1 MLGLVECREIGKT
14 FSFNGR
20 VAQNL
25 FFVVATEFKH
35 DGASWFIP
43 DDREE
48 LPCHGI
54 TRSLPPQA
62 SLEPS
67 SLLKIFNS
75 QQSTASFIFL
85 YLEGL
90 ICRVTLQ
97 PFLCSDQ
104 FLPTQLFYLAFCI
117 CFLLTLAFIPLKRF
131 VESSEESGESSSWFC
146 PDSERR
152 FYHSWIAHK
161 SHVHFITVVFASVIV
176 QNKIYLDQQVIRYS
190 TITQNQI
197 IAYYVV
203 EALDVVA
210 VEPPHNSA
218 PSMWQLSQENQSLPL
233 NLNGS
238 DS

>member
-1 MLGLVECREIGKT
+1 MTKPKALRNVNKILTRLATKFLSAFIVKEVFSANCRMSCWAVDLEKSSLRKIAFCLDFFAHANVSCQSDQAFADAIGEGAPGEGCVDHMGVVLPKDILGGCISMLGLVECREIGKT

-75 QQSTASFIFL
+75 
-85 YLEGL
+85 
-90 ICRVTLQ
+90 
-97 PFLCSDQ
+97 
-104 FLPTQLFYLAFCI
+104 
-117 CFLLTLAFIPLKRF
+117 
-131 VESSEESGESSSWFC
+131 
-146 PDSERR
+146 
-152 FYHSWIAHK
+152 
-161 SHVHFITVVFASVIV
+161 
-176 QNKIYLDQQVIRYS
+176 
-190 TITQNQI
+190 
-197 IAYYVV
+197 
-203 EALDVVA
+203 
-210 VEPPHNSA
+210 
-218 PSMWQLSQENQSLPL
+218 
-233 NLNGS
+233 
-238 DS
+238 